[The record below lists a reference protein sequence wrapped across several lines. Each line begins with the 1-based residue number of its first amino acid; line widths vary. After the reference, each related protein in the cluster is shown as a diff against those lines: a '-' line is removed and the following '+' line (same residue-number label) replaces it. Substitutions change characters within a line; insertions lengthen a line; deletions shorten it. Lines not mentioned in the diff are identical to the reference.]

1 MHEMSLPDIGDS
13 RNNLSGYTQTS
24 DDVVQSD
31 LVGHRTE
38 ERCECLG
45 VEENPWSGQLSNG
58 LVVVA

>member
-1 MHEMSLPDIGDS
+1 MHEMPLPDIGDS
-13 RNNLSGYTQTS
+13 RNNFPGYAETP

-31 LVGHRTE
+31 PVGHRTE

-45 VEENPWSGQLSNG
+45 VEENSWSGQLSNG